1 VPSSD
6 RIDELKKRYDEN
18 PRRFFASLANEYR
31 KAGDLEQAISLC
43 QSHLAEQPGNMNG
56 HVVYGQALFEAG
68 RYDEAK
74 ETFEAALTLDP
85 ENLIALRH
93 LGDIA
98 CTNGANDKARE
109 WYTRVLDADPRNDEI
124 IALLASL
131 DEQAKKD
138 AIGAP
143 IASLESMAPREAR
156 GEPFKPPQVITPLST
171 ASVADRTP
179 IAPIES
185 IDTQQIP
192 AVAAPAEP
200 APRPTLGLMDL
211 TIDFDST
218 PAESP
223 LTLLPPADDDPGAGT
238 DFLQFEEVSLGVPLE
253 PLPRA
258 SAEVEALSDL
268 SADPFGDPGPLD
280 IQSWDPPV
288 VEAAPVDSAAP
299 EAAAPVEAVAPAAS
313 APASAPADDGLDM
326 LFGDSLP
333 AEPAAPFVTETMAEL
348 YLQQGFTA
356 EALDVYRQLSA
367 ASPDDER
374 LKDRVRRLE
383 RGERTSVSLDI
394 VPDEAP
400 LAADGAVPLGGML
413 DFDQTPVAA
422 HEVVPEPAPDAA
434 AAQEMA
440 AQAMAVQE
448 TARGYFAALAAR
460 RAVKSDARARTA
472 PRASTPRASS
482 PRISAQ
488 AQPVAAPMASA
499 ASVTSL
505 DELFS
510 GGPVAAYDES
520 VALAF
525 AQVAGAAEM
534 GGTAVKGKP
543 TAPAATELS
552 LDSVFRGSDSRTVT
566 PAGTISRQSQ
576 TLRFDQFFA
585 TGGDEAETPA
595 PAEPTHSAPVGEPGS
610 PAEIKQFQSWLTGL
624 KKP

>member
-1 VPSSD
+1 MPASD

-31 KAGDLEQAISLC
+31 KAGDLDQAISLC

-74 ETFEAALTLDP
+74 GTFEAALNLDP

-98 CTNGANDKARE
+98 CTNGANDQARE

-131 DEQAKKD
+131 EEQAKKD

-143 IASLESMAPREAR
+143 IASIESMAPREAR
-156 GEPFKPPQVITPLST
+156 GEPFKAPQVITPLSN
-171 ASVADRTP
+171 ASVTKTPAADPTP
-179 IAPIES
+179 IVPMESIES
-185 IDTQQIP
+185 MTTQQIP
-192 AVAAPAEP
+192 AVTVPVEP
-200 APRPTLGLMDL
+200 PPRPTMGLMDL
-211 TIDFDST
+211 TIDFEST
-218 PAESP
+218 PAETEAP
-223 LTLLPPADDDPGAGT
+223 LAPLPPMDADLGVGM
-238 DFLQFEEVSLGVPLE
+238 DFPAFEEVSLGVPIDI
-253 PLPRA
+253 PPRA
-258 SAEVEALSDL
+258 SQETAALADL
-268 SADPFGDPGPLD
+268 SVDPFADPAPLEM
-280 IQSWDPPV
+280 QAWEPPV
-288 VEAAPVDSAAP
+288 VDTTPP
-299 EAAAPVEAVAPAAS
+299 AAAKAVP
-313 APASAPADDGLDM
+313 PDDGLDM

-356 EALDVYRQLSA
+356 EALDVYRQLSV

-374 LKDRVRRLE
+374 LKERVRNLE
-383 RGERTSVSLDI
+383 RGERTSISLDT
-394 VPDEAP
+394 VPEQESYTAE
-400 LAADGAVPLGGML
+400 GAVPLGGML
-413 DFDQTPVAA
+413 DFAETPVTAQEPVA
-422 HEVVPEPAPDAA
+422 ELPAEPESEPEPV
-434 AAQEMA
+434 
-440 AQAMAVQE
+440 VQE

-460 RAVKSDARARTA
+460 RAVKGSGRARTA
-472 PRASTPRASS
+472 PRVSAPRVSA
-482 PRISAQ
+482 PRISSA
-488 AQPVAAPMASA
+488 VAMPASSA

-505 DELFS
+505 DELFA
-510 GGPVAAYDES
+510 GGTISERDEH

-543 TAPAATELS
+543 TAPAETELS
-552 LDSVFRGSDSRTVT
+552 LDSVFRDSDARST
-566 PAGTISRQSQ
+566 PAAGGVSRQSQ

-585 TGGDEAETPA
+585 TSGDSADDSA
-595 PAEPTHSAPVGEPGS
+595 PAQAPTLAAPVGEPGS

>member
-1 VPSSD
+1 MPASD

-31 KAGDLEQAISLC
+31 KAGDLDQAISLC

-74 ETFEAALTLDP
+74 GTFEAALTLDP

-98 CTNGANDKARE
+98 CTNGANEQARE

-124 IALLASL
+124 IALLANL
-131 DEQAKKD
+131 EEQVKKD

-143 IASLESMAPREAR
+143 IASVESMAPREAR
-156 GEPFKPPQVITPLST
+156 TEAFKPPTVITPLST
-171 ASVADRTP
+171 ASVSEHTP
-179 IAPIES
+179 IVPIES
-185 IDTQQIP
+185 IDTMQIP
-192 AVAAPAEP
+192 VAAPV
-200 APRPTLGLMDL
+200 APQPEMGLMDL
-211 TIDFDST
+211 TIDFESAPVGADS
-218 PAESP
+218 ALSP
-223 LTLLPPADDDPGAGT
+223 LPAADADPGIET
-238 DFLQFEEVSLGVPLE
+238 DFLQFEEVSLGIPLE
-253 PLPRA
+253 PAPRV
-258 SAEVEALSDL
+258 SAELEVLADL
-268 SADPFGDPGPLD
+268 SAE
-280 IQSWDPPV
+280 PV
-288 VEAAPVDSAAP
+288 AEPVAEFVP
-299 EAAAPVEAVAPAAS
+299 ETFAPAAP
-313 APASAPADDGLDM
+313 AVPVAASAPADDSMDM

-367 ASPDDER
+367 LNPGDER
-374 LKDRVRRLE
+374 LKERVHSLE
-383 RGERTSVSLDI
+383 RGDRTSVSLDP
-394 VPDEAP
+394 VVEQETYTTE
-400 LAADGAVPLGGML
+400 GAVPLGGMM
-413 DFDQTPVAA
+413 DFAATPVT
-422 HEVVPEPAPDAA
+422 
-434 AAQEMA
+434 AQEPVATA
-440 AQAMAVQE
+440 ATAATDVDAPLQE

-460 RAVKSDARARTA
+460 RAVKSERRARTA
-472 PRASTPRASS
+472 PRSS
-482 PRISAQ
+482 APRISVPAPRVVEQ
-488 AQPVAAPMASA
+488 AVAAPMPSA

-505 DELFS
+505 DELFA
-510 GGPVAAYDES
+510 GGAVSARDEH

-552 LDSVFRGSDSRTVT
+552 LDSVFRDSDVRTTT
-566 PAGTISRQSQ
+566 PASTTVPRQSQ

-585 TGGDEAETPA
+585 TGGDSAED
-595 PAEPTHSAPVGEPGS
+595 SAPVKAPTLSAPAGEPGS

>member
-1 VPSSD
+1 MPASD

-31 KAGDLEQAISLC
+31 KAGDLDQAISLC

-74 ETFEAALTLDP
+74 GTFEAALALDP

-98 CTNGANDKARE
+98 CTNGANEQARE

-131 DEQAKKD
+131 EEQVKKD

-156 GEPFKPPQVITPLST
+156 TEAFKPPTVITPLST
-171 ASVADRTP
+171 ASVAEQTP
-179 IAPIES
+179 IVPIES
-185 IDTQQIP
+185 IDTLQFP
-192 AVAAPAEP
+192 AAVPP
-200 APRPTLGLMDL
+200 APQPEMGLMDL

-218 PAESP
+218 PAAIDSA
-223 LTLLPPADDDPGAGT
+223 LPPLPSAEAEPAVET

-253 PLPRA
+253 ASPRA
-258 SAEVEALSDL
+258 SAEVEVLAAL
-268 SADPFGDPGPLD
+268 SADPF
-280 IQSWDPPV
+280 SEPV
-288 VEAAPVDSAAP
+288 AAPAP
-299 EAAAPVEAVAPAAS
+299 EFVPETFAPP
-313 APASAPADDGLDM
+313 APADDSMDM

-367 ASPDDER
+367 SSPDDAR
-374 LKDRVRRLE
+374 LKERVQSLE
-383 RGERTSVSLDI
+383 RGDRTSVSLDP
-394 VPDEAP
+394 VPEHETYSAE
-400 LAADGAVPLGGML
+400 GAVPLGAMM
-413 DFDQTPVAA
+413 DFAATPVAA
-422 HEVVPEPAPDAA
+422 QEPVAAVAADAGTPLR
-434 AAQEMA
+434 ES
-440 AQAMAVQE
+440 
-448 TARGYFAALAAR
+448 ARGYFAALAAR
-460 RAVKSDARARTA
+460 RAVKSERRARISA
-472 PRASTPRASS
+472 PARRISVPA
-482 PRISAQ
+482 PRISEQ
-488 AQPVAAPMASA
+488 AVAAPMPSA

-505 DELFS
+505 DELFA
-510 GGPVAAYDES
+510 GGTVSERDEH

-552 LDSVFRGSDSRTVT
+552 LDSVFRDSDVRTTT
-566 PAGTISRQSQ
+566 PASTTVPRQSQ

-585 TGGDEAETPA
+585 TSGDSPED
-595 PAEPTHSAPVGEPGS
+595 SAPVKTPTLSAPAGEPGS